1 MNFLSRLL
9 RGPGSSGPPALPG
22 GASDRAMRDAS
33 RRGLLSRAL
42 NGTLVGHGMSPTW
55 ITGETLAGLTRAKHR
70 GIHLRLVVRQWQPD
84 LGNYLFALQKEIRA
98 RLCRLDPLADEWLAG
113 ISWRFELHDD
123 SLCPAA
129 SQIPRWQGGAA
140 DASAKE
146 EAVTPPEQQVL
157 HRVLAPA
164 DEAFLARAALGHD
177 GFSPTLPM
185 LPPS

>member
-1 MNFLSRLL
+1 MKFLSRLL
-9 RGPGSSGPPALPG
+9 RGPGSSGPLAPPG
-22 GASDRAMRDAS
+22 GASDRALRDAS

-84 LGNYLFALQKEIRA
+84 LGNYLVALQKEILA
-98 RLCRLDPLADEWLAG
+98 RLCSLDPLADEWLAG
-113 ISWRFELHDD
+113 ISWRFELGDE
-123 SLCPAA
+123 SRCPAA
-129 SQIPRWQGGAA
+129 SQIPRWQGSAA
-140 DASAKE
+140 GASAT
-146 EAVTPPEQQVL
+146 EAAGPPEQQVL

-185 LPPS
+185 LPP